1 MDHPLAA
8 NNRNGEECHAE
19 LPQSGK
25 ASNTVMAREI
35 MMKRITFGHHRH
47 AGDPMAAPEET
58 SPPAA
63 AGAALRRGRFA
74 PQSTRDMSSS
84 SYNPSSFPAAAKS
97 PKRRRLKS
105 LMVIAAFGALSSGVA
120 VAAYSVLG
128 LGGQIFSSFTGTAGL
143 ARKLRGPKAGG
154 GFDQIAAWMRAETA
168 GMDPEER
175 KRVSP
180 CSFVHTGV
188 K

>member
-1 MDHPLAA
+1 MDPLAA
-8 NNRNGEECHAE
+8 NNNRNEECYEE

-47 AGDPMAAPEET
+47 AGDPMTAEGET
-58 SPPAA
+58 SPTPAA
-63 AGAALRRGRFA
+63 AGILRRGRFA
-74 PQSTRDMSSS
+74 PQSISDMSPS
-84 SYNPSSFPAAAKS
+84 SYNPSSFQAAAP
-97 PKRRRLKS
+97 PKRRLYHS
-105 LMVIAAFGALSSGVA
+105 LMVIAVFGVLSSGVA

-128 LGGQIFSSFTGTAGL
+128 LGGQIFSRFTGTAGL